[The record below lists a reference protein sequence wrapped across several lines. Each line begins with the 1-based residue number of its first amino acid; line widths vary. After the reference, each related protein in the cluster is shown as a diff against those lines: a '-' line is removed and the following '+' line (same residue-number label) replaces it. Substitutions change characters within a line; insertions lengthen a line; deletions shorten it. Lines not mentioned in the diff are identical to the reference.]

1 MIDDQI
7 RKYVRAE
14 VDETDNIS
22 VQIIRIATM
31 LKGAEVKPIKVKPLN
46 ISARGVKFESEL
58 DFGSGIMLDLLIG
71 IEDKTIQTTCK
82 IVRKEFTKGLYHYAV
97 TFSLLKEYNVLIIS
111 NFVKRKMIDHI
122 QQMRG

>member
-14 VDETDNIS
+14 IDETDN
-22 VQIIRIATM
+22 VTVNIIRIATM
-31 LKGAEVKPIKVKPLN
+31 LKGAEIKPITVRPIN
-46 ISARGVKFESEL
+46 ISARGIKFESEY
-58 DFGSGIMLDLLIG
+58 DFGSGIMLDLLIT

-82 IVRKEFTKGLYHYAV
+82 IVRREQVEKKYQYAV

-111 NFVKRKMIDHI
+111 NYVKRKMIDHI

>member
-14 VDETDNIS
+14 VDETDNLI
-22 VQIIRIATM
+22 VNIIRIATM
-31 LKGAEVKPIKVKPLN
+31 LKGAEVKPIVVRVIN
-46 ISARGVKFESEL
+46 ISARGLKFESEYK
-58 DFGSGIMLDLLIG
+58 FAAGIMLDLLIG
-71 IEDKTIQTTCK
+71 IEDKTLQTTCK
-82 IVRKEFTKGLYHYAV
+82 IVRAEQVNDKHQYAV
-97 TFSLLKEYNVLIIS
+97 TFSLLKEYNVMIIS